1 MALERRA
8 VERDHLRRLFQL
20 KVREDQKTLVAPNE
34 ITLAQAAYEP
44 GAHLWGLWDGGTV
57 VGLMAM
63 IHPHEAGGMEE
74 GEDPDAAYLWRLMIG
89 AEHQGKGHGRAA
101 LDQAVQQGRDW
112 GLPRIAL
119 SVVQAD
125 NSAIAIY
132 EAAGFR
138 RTGQIIEDEIVLSRD
153 LI

>member
-1 MALERRA
+1 
-8 VERDHLRRLFQL
+8 
-20 KVREDQKTLVAPNE
+20 
-34 ITLAQAAYEP
+34 
-44 GAHLWGLWDGGTV
+44 
-57 VGLMAM
+57 
-63 IHPHEAGGMEE
+63 MEE

-89 AEHQGKGHGRAA
+89 AAHQGRGCGRAA
-101 LDQAVQQGRDW
+101 LDLAIGQGRDW

-138 RTGQIIEDEIVLSRD
+138 RTGKIIEDEIVLSRD
-153 LI
+153 L